1 MRAVALLG
9 VVAALSFAAVGCGS
23 TKSTNAG
30 GAAGTQTSPR
40 GQAPQIDQQAV
51 ARLQECLKKH
61 GVTLPTGGPQGGQQ
75 GQPPTLDDQT
85 RNAMQACSQ
94 YLPAQ
99 PQGGFGG

>member
-1 MRAVALLG
+1 MRAIAVLG
-9 VVAALSFAAVGCGS
+9 VVASLSFAAVGCGS
-23 TKSTNAG
+23 TKSDRA
-30 GAAGTQTSPR
+30 GAAGTQTSPQR
-40 GQAPQIDQQAV
+40 QPPQIDQQAV
-51 ARLQECLKKH
+51 ARLRQCLKKH

-75 GQPPTLDDQT
+75 GQPPTLDDKT